1 MRQPAVI
8 PSAAGQSMTD
18 RESINLPFEVDAALL
33 VELGERL
40 VARRSVALAELIK
53 NAYDADAS
61 HVIVS
66 FEEVTGPSG
75 SIVVLDDGSGMTLD
89 AMKRAW
95 MRIATDDAKVRE
107 RSARFG
113 RRRTGA
119 KGVGRFAC
127 GRLASHLSLESTSR
141 VSGSLERVTAEF
153 DWGDFKPGRDL
164 SDVTTSVTRE
174 VLADEEPIG
183 TTLRLSQLTDVWTAG
198 DLAEIQSELSD
209 LMNFDEVGGHVL
221 RSGYEADPG
230 FEAEI
235 IAPEFEQFEG
245 TIGDPFKEAAW
256 GVLRGSVTDLG
267 EPRYALEIPES
278 QALLRHNPGDRLFP
292 ELAGVTF
299 TIRMMVYKG
308 SRFRGTG
315 YRLADARA
323 LGRERG
329 GVRIYLDG
337 FQVFSYGSPGDDWL
351 DLDQDRARRITTLDD
366 PLLEEQAS
374 GLTRPMLMLPGNM
387 QLFGAVSLSRDR
399 NPGLMVS
406 ISRERL
412 VRNDTYDHLKQFV
425 RGGIDWMTVCYAR
438 ERERTRA
445 QRREDTEEKRT
456 SVDAI
461 RSVRET
467 IEQETAIPEDVKQI
481 VGISLAD
488 AESLL
493 VEEAEAHVSELSMLR
508 VLGSAGT
515 TVMIFDH
522 TLRAM
527 AGQLDGIVAGLE
539 STADHVPPEHLVEFR
554 QTLDDLRSWSSMA
567 TGQGSLVGLLLDPE
581 ARTRRRSLA
590 VRPLVESLSRGFSG
604 YLSRFGI
611 SLENDVPPAVR
622 TPPLHE
628 AEVYAVLLNLVT
640 NAFKAVRE
648 RTERRVRVDA
658 KTTPDGFTLE
668 VSDTGTGITPENRED
683 VFQPFVTTSQPDPV
697 LGVGTGLGLKIV
709 RDLARAWGGDAEFLD
724 ATEPWQTT
732 IELFVPNRG
741 RT

>member
-1 MRQPAVI
+1 MI
-8 PSAAGQSMTD
+8 E
-18 RESINLPFEVDAALL
+18 RETISLPFEVDAALL

-53 NAYDADAS
+53 NAYDADAN

-66 FEEVTGPSG
+66 FEEVTGSSG

-127 GRLASHLSLESTSR
+127 GRLASRLSLESISR

-174 VLADEEPIG
+174 LLVDEQPIG
-183 TTLRLSQLTDVWTAG
+183 TTLRLRQLTDTWTAR
-198 DLAEIQSELSD
+198 DLAELQSELSD
-209 LMNFDEVGGHVL
+209 LMNFDEVGGYVR

-235 IAPEFEQFEG
+235 IAPEFPRFEG
-245 TIGDPFKEAAW
+245 AIGDPFMEAAW
-256 GVLRGSVTDLG
+256 GVLRGSVTSRG
-267 EPRYALEIPES
+267 EPRYELKILESE
-278 QALLRHNPGDRLFP
+278 ALLRHVPGDRLVP
-292 ELAGVTF
+292 DLVGVTF

-308 SRFRGTG
+308 GRFRGTG
-315 YRLADARA
+315 YNLAEARA

-351 DLDQDRARRITTLDD
+351 GLDQDRARRITTLDT
-366 PLLEEQAS
+366 LLEEQAT
-374 GLTRPMLMLPGNM
+374 GLARPMLMLPGNM

-412 VRNDTYDHLKQFV
+412 VQNDTYNQLKRFV

-438 ERERTRA
+438 ERERTRTP
-445 QRREDTEEKRT
+445 RRIDTEEPRT
-456 SVDAI
+456 SADAV

-467 IEQETAIPEDVKQI
+467 VERETAIPEDIRQI
-481 VGISLAD
+481 VATSLDD

-493 VEEAEAHVSELSMLR
+493 VQEAEAHVSELSMLR

-515 TVMIFDH
+515 TVMVFDH

-527 AGQLDGIVAGLE
+527 AGQLDGIVASLE
-539 STADHVPPEHLVEFR
+539 STADQVPPEHLDEFR

-567 TGQGSLVGLLLDPE
+567 TGQGSLVGLLLDPG

-590 VRPLVESLSRGFSG
+590 LRPLVESLSRGFSG

-640 NAFKAVRE
+640 NSFKAVRE
-648 RTERRVRVDA
+648 GTERRVRVNA
-658 KTTPDGFTLE
+658 TTTPNRFTLE
-668 VSDTGTGITPENRED
+668 VSDTGVGITPESRED
-683 VFQPFVTTSQPDPV
+683 VFQPFFTTSQPDPV

-709 RDLARAWGGDAEFLD
+709 RDLARAWGGDAEFVD
-724 ATEPWQTT
+724 ATDPWRTT
-732 IELFVPNRG
+732 IELVIPNRG